1 MEHKVVKAKYLV
13 TPLLLPIMVMGVLL
27 TGCNT
32 PENNLPANTSSAPK
46 SPDANVNAS
55 STSSAPEA
63 TAPLEARE
71 PERYSVT
78 TRVTIQPTGNA
89 PQANV
94 PGLQFTFARLATDRR
109 ISFKLPDPVGEVIY
123 LEKAPLKYL
132 IFPARNQYVELD
144 PAELGFQLGNVMSPA
159 SAIERLKERTQY
171 ERMGTDTVNG
181 RTAIK
186 YRFSGAADTR
196 TQVGTV
202 QADSIVFVDQETG
215 LPLRSEVDTMSS
227 SGAGARV
234 VTEAANLELT
244 PDPLLFEVP
253 VTMKKVTSAELKQQV
268 QGFVNAIRVF
278 VSYARQQVN
287 TSPQAGTPPTP

>member
-1 MEHKVVKAKYLV
+1 MKHREVKARYFV
-13 TPLLLPIMVMGVLL
+13 MLLLLQIALMGVRLS
-27 TGCNT
+27 GCNT
-32 PENNLPANTSSAPK
+32 PENNSSASTSSTPK
-46 SPDANVNAS
+46 STDPNVNAS
-55 STSSAPEA
+55 SASPAPEA

-71 PERYSVT
+71 PDRYSVT
-78 TRVTIQPTGNA
+78 TRITVQPTGNA

-109 ISFKLPDPVGEVIY
+109 ISFKLPDPVGEVVY

-159 SAIERLKERTQY
+159 SAIERLKERTKY

-186 YRFSGAADTR
+186 YRFTGAADTQ

-287 TSPQAGTPPTP
+287 TSPQGGTPPTP

>member
-1 MEHKVVKAKYLV
+1 MQHQEINTKYLV
-13 TPLLLPIMVMGVLL
+13 ALRLVPIVLMGVLL
-27 TGCNT
+27 SGCSSS
-32 PENNLPANTSSAPK
+32 ENNMTSNSGSTPNPPA
-46 SPDANVNAS
+46 ANANAG
-55 STSSAPEA
+55 STSPAPESLP
-63 TAPLEARE
+63 PLEARE

-78 TRVTIQPTGNA
+78 TRLTIQPTGNA

-94 PGLQFTFARLATDRR
+94 PALQFTFARLASDRR
-109 ISFKLPDPVGEVIY
+109 ISFKLPDPVGEVVY

-144 PAELGFQLGNVMSPA
+144 PAELGFQLGSVMSPA

-171 ERMGTDTVNG
+171 ERMGTEVVNG

-186 YRFSGAADTR
+186 YRFRGATDTR

-202 QADSIVFVDQETG
+202 QADSIVYVDQETG
-215 LPLRSEVDTMSS
+215 LPVRSEVDTMSS

-234 VTEAANLELT
+234 LTEADNLQLT

-253 VTMKKVTSAELKQQV
+253 ATMKKVSSTELKQQV

-278 VSYARQQVN
+278 VSYARQQVS
-287 TSPQAGTPPTP
+287 TSPQGGTPPTP

>member
-1 MEHKVVKAKYLV
+1 MHYKDIKTKYLIA
-13 TPLLLPIMVMGVLL
+13 LLLVPIGLMGILL
-27 TGCNT
+27 TGCSST
-32 PENNLPANTSSAPK
+32 ENNMTANSNSAPN
-46 SPDANVNAS
+46 PPAAANANPS
-55 STSSAPEA
+55 STSSATEA
-63 TAPLEARE
+63 TTPLEARE

-78 TRVTIQPTGNA
+78 TRITIQPTGNA
-89 PQANV
+89 PQASI
-94 PGLQFTFARLATDRR
+94 PPLQFTFARLTADRR
-109 ISFKLPDPVGEVIY
+109 ISFKLPDPVGEVVY

-171 ERMGTDTVNG
+171 ERVGTETING
-181 RTAIK
+181 RSTIK
-186 YRFSGAADTR
+186 YRFRGATDTR

-202 QADSIVFVDQETG
+202 QADSIVYVDQETG
-215 LPLRSEVDTMSS
+215 LPLRTEVDTMSS

-234 VTEAANLELT
+234 LTEADNLELT
-244 PDPLLFEVP
+244 PDQSLFEVP
-253 VTMKKVTSAELKQQV
+253 VGMKKVTSTELKQQV

-287 TSPQAGTPPTP
+287 